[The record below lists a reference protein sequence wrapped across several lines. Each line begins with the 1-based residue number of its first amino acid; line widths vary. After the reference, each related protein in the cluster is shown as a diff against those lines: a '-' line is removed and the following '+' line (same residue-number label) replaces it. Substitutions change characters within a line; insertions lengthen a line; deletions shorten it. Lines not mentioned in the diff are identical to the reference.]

1 MTNILFAQMLCSR
14 RLTAYFESQPV
25 FLRRETENK
34 KKKNGEDFM
43 EMRGHAPDAPR
54 QGNLLLAVRII
65 SFDHI
70 VFIEDD

>member
-1 MTNILFAQMLCSR
+1 
-14 RLTAYFESQPV
+14 
-25 FLRRETENK
+25 
-34 KKKNGEDFM
+34 M
-43 EMRGHAPDAPR
+43 EMHGHAPDAPR